1 VNLWQQLE
9 RGPDRVATGE
19 RRLTARDHVIRVAL
33 ALAVAVTT
41 YLLFPASPAV
51 DFPLLEV
58 GSVAPDNV
66 IAPFAY
72 TVPKTAAELTRE
84 RDDLARAV
92 EPIYGYVPGAADT
105 ARAQLAAF
113 FAALTSAASVPPT
126 EAERSAA
133 VQRAAAAQ
141 GVQLTPDEATY
152 LAAPARRRAMLSA
165 VDRVFE
171 RWLPEGVTAT
181 GVTEDARGRVSVRE
195 RGAERSVSAD
205 SVPAFNGLVA
215 RARRLHPDPDSP
227 VGDALYVKLLGAF
240 FRPTLVYDRPA
251 TELRRQEMRR
261 TVAEE
266 KYRVRAGEKIVGA
279 HEVVVREQYEK
290 LRALRDELQARRGAE
305 RVAGRVTGA
314 VLFDFLLVALFGIAL
329 LLFRPAVY
337 ASLRSLAL
345 FVTVFVVVIVAAAL
359 VAHMDAVHT
368 ELIPIALA
376 AVIISVMFDPRI
388 SVIAAMVLAVLVGG
402 QSVFRGT
409 NALFINLIGGVA
421 AAFSVRAI
429 HRRNDVYFAILPI
442 AAAYALA
449 ALAIGLTLDWP
460 WQQIAASA
468 AWGGLNA
475 IASLALAMLLI
486 PPAEQLTGIDTYLR
500 LLEWSDLNRPLMQR
514 LLMEAPGTFQHTVA
528 IANLTEAAC
537 NAIGANGLLARVG
550 AYYHDIG
557 KLRKP
562 QYFVENQQRGRNP
575 HDKLKPTTSAAIIRN
590 HVREGVELA
599 EEYKLPKSV
608 VPFITQHHGT
618 GPISYFLSKAKE
630 RGDGAVNTAEFA
642 YPGPVPQSAE
652 TAVLMLADGVE
663 AAARVVQ
670 DPTPEKLRELIDHI
684 VKQRMEQGQL
694 REAPLTLKQIETIK
708 EQFARVLMG
717 SYHSR
722 IDYPA
727 SIGGVSA
734 EFAAVGSVGGAKGTD
749 ER

>member
-9 RGPDRVATGE
+9 RNAASAE
-19 RRLTARDHVIRVAL
+19 RGLTARDHAARVL
-33 ALAVAVTT
+33 VAVGIAAAT

-51 DFPLLEV
+51 DFPVLEV

-72 TVPKTAAELTRE
+72 TVPKPEAELASE

-92 EPIYGYVPGAADT
+92 EPIYVFASGAADS

-113 FAALTSAASVPPT
+113 MAEVARAAALPT
-126 EAERSAA
+126 GEADRAAA
-133 VQRAAAAQ
+133 VQRVAAARGLQLSAQ
-141 GVQLTPDEATY
+141 EAAY
-152 LAAPARRRAMLSA
+152 LLAQPRRAALQSS
-165 VDRVFE
+165 VDRVLE
-171 RWLPEGVTAT
+171 RWLPEGVTAS
-181 GVTEDARGRVSVRE
+181 GVTEDARGRVTIRQ

-205 SVPAFNGLVA
+205 SVETFNGLVA
-215 RARRLHPDPDSP
+215 RSRRLHPDPGSP
-227 VGDALYVKLLGAF
+227 VGDSLYIKLLGAF
-240 FRPTLVYDRPA
+240 FRPTLVYDRA
-251 TELRRQEMRR
+251 VTELRRQEVRR
-261 TVAEE
+261 SVSPE

-279 HEVVVREQYEK
+279 HEVVGREQHEK
-290 LRALRDELQARRGAE
+290 MRTLRDELQARRGGE
-305 RVAGRVTGA
+305 RVAGRIVGA
-314 VLFDFLLVALFGIAL
+314 VLFNFLVISLFGITL
-329 LLFRPAVY
+329 LLFRPPLY

-345 FVTVFVVVIVAAAL
+345 FAIVFVMVLGAAA
-359 VAHMDAVHT
+359 VVSHMDTPRT

-376 AVIISVMFDPRI
+376 AVIFSVMFDPRI
-388 SVIAAMVLAVLVGG
+388 SLIAAMVLAVLIGG
-402 QSVFRGT
+402 QSAFRGT

-429 HRRNDVYFAILPI
+429 RRRNDVYYAILPI
-442 AAAYALA
+442 AAAYAVA
-449 ALAIGLTLDWP
+449 AIAIGLTLDWP
-460 WQQIAASA
+460 LRQILASA

-475 IASLALAMLLI
+475 VASVALAMLLI
-486 PPAEQLTGIDTYLR
+486 PPAEQFTGIDTYLR

-562 QYFVENQQRGRNP
+562 HYFVENQQRGRNP
-575 HDKLKPTTSAAIIRN
+575 HDKLKPSTSAAIIRN

-599 EEYKLPKSV
+599 EEHHLPKSV
-608 VPFITQHHGT
+608 IPFITEHHGN
-618 GPISYFLSKAKE
+618 GPISYFLNKAKE
-630 RGDGAVNTAEFA
+630 RGDAAAISAAEYA
-642 YPGPVPQSAE
+642 YPGPVPQTAE

-670 DPTPEKLRELIDHI
+670 DPTPEKLREVIDHI
-684 VKQRMEQGQL
+684 VKMRMEQGQL
-694 REAPLTLKQIETIK
+694 REAPLTLKQLEIIK

-717 SYHSR
+717 TYHSR
-722 IDYPA
+722 IDYPPA
-727 SIGGVSA
+727 TGGVSA
-734 EFAAVGSVGGAKGTD
+734 EFVGSAPAKPEG
-749 ER
+749 

>member
-1 VNLWQQLE
+1 MSLWQQIERDSASAE
-9 RGPDRVATGE
+9 RG
-19 RRLTARDHVIRVAL
+19 LTARDHAVRVLL
-33 ALAVAVTT
+33 ALAIAVST

-66 IAPFAY
+66 IAPFGY
-72 TVPKTAAELTRE
+72 VVPKGDAELARE

-92 EPIYGYVPGAADT
+92 EPIYVYASGAADT
-105 ARAQLAAF
+105 ARAQLVAF
-113 FAALTSAASVPPT
+113 MGAVARAASIPSG
-126 EAERSAA
+126 EADRAAA
-133 VQRAAAAQ
+133 VQRAAAGR
-141 GVQLTPDEATY
+141 GVQLSAAEAAY
-152 LAAPARRRAMLSA
+152 LASPERRAALQAA

-171 RWLPEGVTAT
+171 RWLPEGMTAS
-181 GVTEDARGRVSVRE
+181 GVTEDARGRVTIRQ
-195 RGAERSVSAD
+195 RGTERSVSAD
-205 SVPAFNGLVA
+205 SVGTFNSLVA
-215 RARRLHPDPDSP
+215 RARRLHPDPGSP
-227 VGDALYVKLLGAF
+227 VGDALYIKLLGGF
-240 FRPTLVYDRPA
+240 FRPTLVYDRPL

-261 TVAEE
+261 TVVAE

-279 HEVVVREQYEK
+279 HEVVGREQHEK
-290 LRALRDELQARRGAE
+290 MRSLRDELQARRGAE
-305 RVAGRVTGA
+305 RVVGRIVGA
-314 VLFDFLLVALFGIAL
+314 VLFNFLVVSLFGITL
-329 LLFRPAVY
+329 LLFRPSLY
-337 ASLRSLAL
+337 ATFRSLAL
-345 FVTVFVVVIVAAAL
+345 FAIGFLMVLGAAAA
-359 VAHMDAVHT
+359 VSHMPVPRT

-376 AVIISVMFDPRI
+376 AVIFSVMFDSRI
-388 SVIAAMVLAVLVGG
+388 SLIAAMVLAVLVGG

-429 HRRNDVYFAILPI
+429 RRRNDAYYAIIPI
-442 AAAYALA
+442 AAAYAVA

-460 WQQIAASA
+460 LRQILASA

-475 IASLALAMLLI
+475 VASVALAMLLI
-486 PPAEQLTGIDTYLR
+486 PPAEQFTGIDTYLR

-528 IANLTEAAC
+528 IANLSEAAC

-575 HDKLKPTTSAAIIRN
+575 HDKLKPATSAAIIRN

-608 VPFITQHHGT
+608 IPFITQHHGT
-618 GPISYFLSKAKE
+618 GAISYFLNKAKE
-630 RGDGAVNTAEFA
+630 RGDGAAVSAAEYA
-642 YPGPVPQSAE
+642 YPGPVPQTAE

-670 DPTPEKLRELIDHI
+670 DPTPEKLREVIDHI
-684 VKQRMEQGQL
+684 VKMRMEQGQL
-694 REAPLTLKQIETIK
+694 REAPLTLKQLEIIK

-717 SYHSR
+717 TYHSR

-727 SIGGVSA
+727 ATGGVSA
-734 EFAAVGSVGGAKGTD
+734 EFAGAGTAKP
-749 ER
+749 EA